1 MKKKLN
7 LILFILL
14 SLSYISVA
22 NACVQSVDPKE
33 TYSEHTKKALKKL
46 LPLAEEGNVEATYTI
61 GLIYSYDNGII
72 RDFEKGVKWL
82 TKAADLGKV
91 IALNEIG
98 SQYYWDWRNHNYKKA
113 FEYYKLAAEKGDY
126 HAQQMLGRMYS
137 YGHGITQDIE
147 QSIYWYTK
155 QASHWSFY
163 AIAHIYIDDMVTT
176 PDPEKALYWLTKAA
190 EHGNRGA
197 QLELSLISEDEY
209 YGDYEESCPQG
220 CGFGYLSLIGRCIKR
235 FW

>member
-1 MKKKLN
+1 MVVDQGQLT
-7 LILFILL
+7 
-14 SLSYISVA
+14 YDVA
-22 NACVQSVDPKE
+22 WSIVAMAGPWRLEDP
-33 TYSEHTKKALKKL
+33 
-46 LPLAEEGNVEATYTI
+46 EG
-61 GLIYSYDNGII
+61 
-72 RDFEKGVKWL
+72 
-82 TKAADLGKV
+82 
-91 IALNEIG
+91 
-98 SQYYWDWRNHNYKKA
+98 A
-113 FEYYKLAAEKGDY
+113 F
-126 HAQQMLGRMYS
+126 RMYS
-137 YGHGITQDIE
+137 YGHGVTQDIE

-163 AIAHIYIDDMVTT
+163 AIAHMYIDDKVTT

-220 CGFGYLSLIGRCIKR
+220 CGFGYLSLSGRCIKR